1 MAEVAMAMAMTE
13 VTMAMEDTIM
23 AMAMEDIISVTAT
36 TTTALVAR
44 IIHHTDGHTPA
55 PTEG

>member
-1 MAEVAMAMAMTE
+1 
-13 VTMAMEDTIM
+13 MAMEDTIM
-23 AMAMEDIISVTAT
+23 AMAMEDSISVTAT

-44 IIHHTDGHTPA
+44 ITRHTDGHTPA